1 VPRVRNFGAEPTQQE
16 KLTIRVEGLFT
27 EMAKKAFKRLRIAA
41 PWRGLASVLSR
52 QSKINLPLLIW
63 ARSAACFPALRPTRK
78 GVAGRWPTF
87 AFARDRNT
95 LMVQRFRK
103 IM

>member
-1 VPRVRNFGAEPTQQE
+1 
-16 KLTIRVEGLFT
+16 
-27 EMAKKAFKRLRIAA
+27 MAKKAFKRLRIAA
-41 PWRGLASVLSR
+41 PWRAPKLDFCRRDAGSSAGFTRVAGQTQRRAAPVVSR

-78 GVAGRWPTF
+78 GIAGRWPTF
-87 AFARDRNT
+87 AFARDRNAV
-95 LMVQRFRK
+95 MAQRFRK